1 MNRVLITSVGT
12 SALNNWRSSWIRKHP
27 WLEKSTAELFFND
40 NFMKAAVKWP
50 ESLPLPDKLKWQS
63 LDDRGIDEYL
73 DKSDPALFSAE
84 INSLWSMNPPIDD
97 RDQIVL
103 ITSDTNDGQLSGRLV
118 ETYLKRKLSTADVE
132 VRYVPDLSNVTLRT
146 TSAEERFLRGLSGFA
161 ELVKG
166 VIYEAKEQEKI
177 PVIIGTGGFKAEI
190 AIVTVIG
197 AVMGVPVYYLHETL
211 KKLME
216 MPTSKMELPTDLI
229 NRNWEFFDKAANLQL
244 RSIEK
249 ESWCS
254 ADNTLEHYVERAS
267 DDSDLWTLNAAGLN
281 LWIYSFPEAPYVK
294 PAGLSTVRSELK
306 PSDKIHLRSRDIEPH
321 RHSSVDAAAAKIAEI
336 DWTQGI
342 FYRKE
347 RPGMPNKVTRVGT
360 DFHVCVHGFMLAVTT
375 PRPLEGS
382 DTETA
387 LAALRSCL

>member
-1 MNRVLITSVGT
+1 
-12 SALNNWRSSWIRKHP
+12 
-27 WLEKSTAELFFND
+27 
-40 NFMKAAVKWP
+40 
-50 ESLPLPDKLKWQS
+50 
-63 LDDRGIDEYL
+63 
-73 DKSDPALFSAE
+73 
-84 INSLWSMNPPIDD
+84 
-97 RDQIVL
+97 
-103 ITSDTNDGQLSGRLV
+103 
-118 ETYLKRKLSTADVE
+118 
-132 VRYVPDLSNVTLRT
+132 
-146 TSAEERFLRGLSGFA
+146 
-161 ELVKG
+161 
-166 VIYEAKEQEKI
+166 
-177 PVIIGTGGFKAEI
+177 
-190 AIVTVIG
+190 
-197 AVMGVPVYYLHETL
+197 
-211 KKLME
+211 
-216 MPTSKMELPTDLI
+216 
-229 NRNWEFFDKAANLQL
+229 LQL

-294 PAGLSTVRSELK
+294 PAGLSTMRSELK

-360 DFHVCVHGFMLAVTT
+360 DFHVCVHGLMLAVTT
-375 PRPLEGS
+375 PRPMEGS

-387 LAALRSCL
+387 LEALRSCL